1 MATLP
6 ASEMSQPA
14 TMEDTCPWCGQPIAH
29 EKFIDIKARIRAN
42 ERART
47 RDLERR
53 LRDEQDAVLAQV
65 QAAAEL
71 QIKKANKLF
80 EAQAAEARRKA
91 DAAVK
96 AANKQVQS
104 LVRAARDDERTKSR
118 AAVAAASAETARL
131 RADADQ
137 RLAEQ
142 RAHDDERSQSPV
154 AGAARRAGQS
164 DRSRRSM
171 PRKPRRSQTARS
183 SRPGSRSCS
192 VRSHTT
198 RRLSS
203 VKALS
208 SNLYEQL
215 RDEFPGDTIVSVKT
229 GQPGADLVHTVIEN
243 GRECGHIVY
252 DSRNRAAWRHSYVS
266 RLLDDKIAAKADHAV
281 LVTRVFPA
289 GQAQLYVQ
297 DGVIIANPARVV
309 ALAQM
314 IRKHVVQQATLR
326 LSDEA
331 RAENT
336 MRLYD
341 FITSDRCSVLLEQI
355 GTVSDKLLDLD
366 VKEHRAHTATWKQR
380 GQLIREI
387 QQARGTL
394 VTEIDLVLTTPA
406 GQSEEAT

>member
-29 EKFIDIKARIRAN
+29 EKFIEIKARIRAN

-71 QIKKANKLF
+71 QIKKANRLF
-80 EAQAAEARRKA
+80 EVQAAEARRKA
-91 DAAVK
+91 DAAIK

-104 LVRAARDDERTKSR
+104 LVRAARDEERKKSR

-131 RADADQ
+131 RAEADQ

-142 RAHDDERSQSPV
+142 RAHDDDVLKARLREQRDALDKATVEAINAEKAKAFTDRQKLEARIAQLQRQV
-154 AGAARRAGQS
+154 AHNAAAELGEGAE
-164 DRSRRSM
+164 
-171 PRKPRRSQTARS
+171 
-183 SRPGSRSCS
+183 
-192 VRSHTT
+192 
-198 RRLSS
+198 L
-203 VKALS
+203 
-208 SNLYEQL
+208 NLYEQL
-215 RDEFPGDTIVSVKT
+215 RDEFPGDTIVSVKR

-252 DSRNRAAWRHSYVS
+252 DSKSRAAWRNSYVS

-297 DGVIIANPARVV
+297 DGVIVANPARVL

>member
-29 EKFIDIKARIRAN
+29 EKFIEIKARIRAN

-71 QIKKANKLF
+71 QIKKANRLF
-80 EAQAAEARRKA
+80 EAQAADARRKA
-91 DAAVK
+91 DAAIK

-104 LVRAARDDERTKSR
+104 LVRAARDEERKKSR

-131 RADADQ
+131 RAEADQ

-142 RAHDDERSQSPV
+142 RAHDDDVLKARLREQRDALDKATVEAINAENAKAFTDRQKLEARLAQLQRQV
-154 AGAARRAGQS
+154 AHNAAAELGEGAE
-164 DRSRRSM
+164 
-171 PRKPRRSQTARS
+171 
-183 SRPGSRSCS
+183 
-192 VRSHTT
+192 
-198 RRLSS
+198 L
-203 VKALS
+203 
-208 SNLYEQL
+208 NLYEQL
-215 RDEFPGDTIVSVKT
+215 RDEFPGDTIVSVKR

-252 DSRNRAAWRHSYVS
+252 DSKSRAAWRNSYVS

-297 DGVIIANPARVV
+297 DGVIVANPARVL

>member
-29 EKFIDIKARIRAN
+29 EKFIEIKARIRAN

-53 LRDEQDAVLAQV
+53 LRDEQDAILAQV

-71 QIKKANKLF
+71 QIKKANRLF

-91 DAAVK
+91 DAAIK

-104 LVRAARDDERTKSR
+104 LVRAARDEERKKSR

-131 RADADQ
+131 RAEADQ

-142 RAHDDERSQSPV
+142 RAHDDDVLKARLREQRDALDKVTVEAINAEKAKAFTDRQKLEARLAQLQRQV
-154 AGAARRAGQS
+154 AHNAAAELGEGAE
-164 DRSRRSM
+164 
-171 PRKPRRSQTARS
+171 
-183 SRPGSRSCS
+183 
-192 VRSHTT
+192 
-198 RRLSS
+198 L
-203 VKALS
+203 
-208 SNLYEQL
+208 NLYEQL
-215 RDEFPGDTIVSVKT
+215 RDEFPGDTIVSVKR

-252 DSRNRAAWRHSYVS
+252 DSKNRAAWRNSYVS

-297 DGVIIANPARVV
+297 DGVIVANPARVL

>member
-29 EKFIDIKARIRAN
+29 EKFIEIKARIRAN

-96 AANKQVQS
+96 AANRQVQS
-104 LVRAARDDERTKSR
+104 LVRAARDEERKKSR

-131 RADADQ
+131 RAEADQ

-142 RAHDDERSQSPV
+142 RAHDDDVLKARLREQRDALDKGTVEAINAEKAKAFADRQKLEARLAQLQRQV
-154 AGAARRAGQS
+154 AHNAAAELGEGAE
-164 DRSRRSM
+164 
-171 PRKPRRSQTARS
+171 
-183 SRPGSRSCS
+183 
-192 VRSHTT
+192 
-198 RRLSS
+198 L
-203 VKALS
+203 
-208 SNLYEQL
+208 NLYEQL
-215 RDEFPGDTIVSVKT
+215 RDEFPGDTIVSVKR

-252 DSRNRAAWRHSYVS
+252 DSKSRAAWRNSYVS

-289 GQAQLYVQ
+289 GQAQLYLQ
-297 DGVIIANPARVV
+297 DGVIVANPARVL

-406 GQSEEAT
+406 GQPEEAT

>member
-29 EKFIDIKARIRAN
+29 EKFIEIKAHIRAN

-104 LVRAARDDERTKSR
+104 LVRAARDEERKKSR
-118 AAVAAASAETARL
+118 AAVAAASAETSRL
-131 RADADQ
+131 RAEAEQ

-142 RAHDDERSQSPV
+142 RARDDDVLKARLREQRDALDKATLEAINAAKAKAFADRQKLEARLAQLQRQV
-154 AGAARRAGQS
+154 AQNAAAELGEGAE
-164 DRSRRSM
+164 
-171 PRKPRRSQTARS
+171 
-183 SRPGSRSCS
+183 
-192 VRSHTT
+192 
-198 RRLSS
+198 L
-203 VKALS
+203 
-208 SNLYEQL
+208 NLYEQL
-215 RDEFPGDTIVSVKT
+215 REEFPGDTIVSVKK

-252 DSRNRAAWRHSYVS
+252 DSKNRAAWRSAYVS

-297 DGVIIANPARVV
+297 DGVIVANPARVV
-309 ALAQM
+309 ALAHL

-326 LSDEA
+326 LSDGA

-394 VTEIDLVLTTPA
+394 VTEIDLILTTPA
-406 GQSEEAT
+406 SQAEEAT

>member
-1 MATLP
+1 
-6 ASEMSQPA
+6 MSQPA

-29 EKFIDIKARIRAN
+29 EKFIEIKARIRAN

-71 QIKKANKLF
+71 QIKKANRLF

-91 DAAVK
+91 DAAIK

-104 LVRAARDDERTKSR
+104 LVRVARDEERKKSR

-131 RADADQ
+131 RAEADR

-142 RAHDDERSQSPV
+142 RAHDDDVLKARLREQRDALDKATVEAINAEKAKAFTDRQKLEARLAQLQRQV
-154 AGAARRAGQS
+154 AHNAAAELGEGAE
-164 DRSRRSM
+164 
-171 PRKPRRSQTARS
+171 
-183 SRPGSRSCS
+183 
-192 VRSHTT
+192 
-198 RRLSS
+198 L
-203 VKALS
+203 
-208 SNLYEQL
+208 NLYEQL
-215 RDEFPGDTIVSVKT
+215 RDEFPGDTIVSVKR

-252 DSRNRAAWRHSYVS
+252 DSKSRAAWRNSYVS

-297 DGVIIANPARVV
+297 DGVIVANPARVL

>member
-29 EKFIDIKARIRAN
+29 EKFIEIKARIRAN

-53 LRDEQDAVLAQV
+53 LRDEQDAILAQV

-71 QIKKANKLF
+71 QIKKANRLF
-80 EAQAAEARRKA
+80 EAQAADARRKA
-91 DAAVK
+91 DAAIK

-104 LVRAARDDERTKSR
+104 LVRAARDEERKKSR

-131 RADADQ
+131 RAEADQ

-142 RAHDDERSQSPV
+142 RAHDDDVLKARLREQRDALDKATVEAINAEKAKAFTDRQKLEARLAQLQRQV
-154 AGAARRAGQS
+154 AHNTAAELGEGAE
-164 DRSRRSM
+164 
-171 PRKPRRSQTARS
+171 
-183 SRPGSRSCS
+183 
-192 VRSHTT
+192 
-198 RRLSS
+198 L
-203 VKALS
+203 
-208 SNLYEQL
+208 NLYEQL
-215 RDEFPGDTIVSVKT
+215 RDEFPGDTIVSVKR

-252 DSRNRAAWRHSYVS
+252 DSKSRAAWRNSYVS

-297 DGVIIANPARVV
+297 DGVIVANPARVL

>member
-29 EKFIDIKARIRAN
+29 EKFIEIKARIRAN

-71 QIKKANKLF
+71 QIKKANRLF

-91 DAAVK
+91 DAAIK

-104 LVRAARDDERTKSR
+104 LVRAARDEERKKSR

-131 RADADQ
+131 RAEADQ

-142 RAHDDERSQSPV
+142 RTHDDDVLKARLREQRDALDKATVEAINAEKAKAFTDRQKLEARLAQLQRQV
-154 AGAARRAGQS
+154 AHNTAAELGEGAE
-164 DRSRRSM
+164 
-171 PRKPRRSQTARS
+171 
-183 SRPGSRSCS
+183 
-192 VRSHTT
+192 
-198 RRLSS
+198 L
-203 VKALS
+203 
-208 SNLYEQL
+208 NLYEQL
-215 RDEFPGDTIVSVKT
+215 RDEFPGDTIVSVKR

-252 DSRNRAAWRHSYVS
+252 DSKSRAAWRNSYVS

-297 DGVIIANPARVV
+297 DGVIVANPARVL

>member
-29 EKFIDIKARIRAN
+29 EKFIEIKARIRAN

-53 LRDEQDAVLAQV
+53 LRDEQDAILAQV

-71 QIKKANKLF
+71 QIKKANRLF
-80 EAQAAEARRKA
+80 EAQAADARRKA
-91 DAAVK
+91 DAAIK

-104 LVRAARDDERTKSR
+104 LVRAARDEERKKSR

-131 RADADQ
+131 RAEADQ

-142 RAHDDERSQSPV
+142 RAHDDDVLKARLREQRDALDKATVEAINAEKAKAFTDRQKLEARLTQLQRQV
-154 AGAARRAGQS
+154 AHNAAAELGEGAE
-164 DRSRRSM
+164 
-171 PRKPRRSQTARS
+171 
-183 SRPGSRSCS
+183 
-192 VRSHTT
+192 
-198 RRLSS
+198 L
-203 VKALS
+203 
-208 SNLYEQL
+208 NLYEQL
-215 RDEFPGDTIVSVKT
+215 RDEFPGDTIVSVKR

-252 DSRNRAAWRHSYVS
+252 DSKSRAAWRNSYVS

-297 DGVIIANPARVV
+297 DGVIVANPARVL

>member
-1 MATLP
+1 VATLP

-29 EKFIDIKARIRAN
+29 EKFIEIRARIRAN

-96 AANKQVQS
+96 AANRQVQS
-104 LVRAARDDERTKSR
+104 LVRAARDEERKKSR
-118 AAVAAASAETARL
+118 AAVAAASTETARL
-131 RADADQ
+131 RAEAHQ

-142 RAHDDERSQSPV
+142 RAHDDDVLKARLREQRDALDKATVEAINAEKAKAFADRQKLEARLAQLQRQV
-154 AGAARRAGQS
+154 AHNAAAELGEGAE
-164 DRSRRSM
+164 
-171 PRKPRRSQTARS
+171 
-183 SRPGSRSCS
+183 
-192 VRSHTT
+192 
-198 RRLSS
+198 L
-203 VKALS
+203 
-208 SNLYEQL
+208 NLYEQL
-215 RDEFPGDTIVSVKT
+215 RDEFPGDTIVSVKR

-252 DSRNRAAWRHSYVS
+252 DSKSRAAWRNSYVS

-297 DGVIIANPARVV
+297 DGVIVANPARVV

-326 LSDEA
+326 VSDEA

>member
-29 EKFIDIKARIRAN
+29 EKFIEIKARIRAN

-71 QIKKANKLF
+71 QIKKANRLF

-91 DAAVK
+91 DAAIK

-104 LVRAARDDERTKSR
+104 LVRAARDEERKKSR

-131 RADADQ
+131 RAEADQ

-142 RAHDDERSQSPV
+142 RTHDDDVLKARLREQRDALDKATVEAINAEKAKAFTDRQKLEARLAQLQRQV
-154 AGAARRAGQS
+154 AHNAAAELGEGAE
-164 DRSRRSM
+164 
-171 PRKPRRSQTARS
+171 
-183 SRPGSRSCS
+183 
-192 VRSHTT
+192 
-198 RRLSS
+198 L
-203 VKALS
+203 
-208 SNLYEQL
+208 NLYEQL
-215 RDEFPGDTIVSVKT
+215 RDEFPGDTIVSVKR

-252 DSRNRAAWRHSYVS
+252 DSKSRAAWRNSYVS

-297 DGVIIANPARVV
+297 DGVIVANPARVL

>member
-29 EKFIDIKARIRAN
+29 EKFIEIKARIRAN

-71 QIKKANKLF
+71 QIKKANRLF
-80 EAQAAEARRKA
+80 EVQAAEARRKA
-91 DAAVK
+91 DAAIK

-104 LVRAARDDERTKSR
+104 LVRAARDEERKKSR

-131 RADADQ
+131 RAEADR

-142 RAHDDERSQSPV
+142 RAHDDDVLKARLREQRDALDKVTVEAINAEKAKAFTDRQKLEARLAQLQRQV
-154 AGAARRAGQS
+154 AHNAAAELGEGAE
-164 DRSRRSM
+164 
-171 PRKPRRSQTARS
+171 
-183 SRPGSRSCS
+183 
-192 VRSHTT
+192 
-198 RRLSS
+198 L
-203 VKALS
+203 
-208 SNLYEQL
+208 NLYEQL
-215 RDEFPGDTIVSVKT
+215 RDEFPGDTIVSVKR

-252 DSRNRAAWRHSYVS
+252 DSKSRAAWRNSYVS

-297 DGVIIANPARVV
+297 DGVIVANPARVL

>member
-1 MATLP
+1 
-6 ASEMSQPA
+6 
-14 TMEDTCPWCGQPIAH
+14 
-29 EKFIDIKARIRAN
+29 
-42 ERART
+42 
-47 RDLERR
+47 
-53 LRDEQDAVLAQV
+53 V
-65 QAAAEL
+65 
-71 QIKKANKLF
+71 
-80 EAQAAEARRKA
+80 
-91 DAAVK
+91 
-96 AANKQVQS
+96 
-104 LVRAARDDERTKSR
+104 
-118 AAVAAASAETARL
+118 VAAASAEAARL
-131 RADADQ
+131 RAEADQ

-142 RAHDDERSQSPV
+142 RAHDDDVLKARLREQRDALDKATVEAINAEKAKAFADRQKLEARLAQLQRQV
-154 AGAARRAGQS
+154 AHNAAAELGEGAE
-164 DRSRRSM
+164 
-171 PRKPRRSQTARS
+171 
-183 SRPGSRSCS
+183 
-192 VRSHTT
+192 
-198 RRLSS
+198 L
-203 VKALS
+203 
-208 SNLYEQL
+208 NLYEQL
-215 RDEFPGDTIVSVKT
+215 RDEFPGDTIVSVKR

-252 DSRNRAAWRHSYVS
+252 DSKSRAAWRNSYVS

-326 LSDEA
+326 VSDEA

-355 GTVSDKLLDLD
+355 GTVSDRLLDLD

>member
-29 EKFIDIKARIRAN
+29 EKFIEIKARIRAN

-71 QIKKANKLF
+71 QIKKANRLF
-80 EAQAAEARRKA
+80 EVQAAEARRKA
-91 DAAVK
+91 DAAIK

-104 LVRAARDDERTKSR
+104 LVRAARDEERKKSR

-131 RADADQ
+131 RAEADR

-142 RAHDDERSQSPV
+142 RAHDDDVLKARLREQRDALDKVTVEAINAEKAKAFTDRQKLEARLAQLQRQV
-154 AGAARRAGQS
+154 AHNAAAELGEGAE
-164 DRSRRSM
+164 
-171 PRKPRRSQTARS
+171 
-183 SRPGSRSCS
+183 
-192 VRSHTT
+192 
-198 RRLSS
+198 L
-203 VKALS
+203 
-208 SNLYEQL
+208 NLYEQL
-215 RDEFPGDTIVSVKT
+215 RDEFPGDMIVSVKR

-252 DSRNRAAWRHSYVS
+252 DSKSRAAWRNSYVS

-297 DGVIIANPARVV
+297 DGVIVANPARVL

>member
-29 EKFIDIKARIRAN
+29 EKFIEIKARIRAN

-71 QIKKANKLF
+71 QIKKANRLF

-91 DAAVK
+91 DAAIK

-104 LVRAARDDERTKSR
+104 LVRAARDEERKKSR

-131 RADADQ
+131 RAEADQ

-142 RAHDDERSQSPV
+142 RAHDDDVLKARLREQRDALDKATVEAINAEKAKAFTDRQKLEARLAQLQRQV
-154 AGAARRAGQS
+154 AHNTAAELGEGAE
-164 DRSRRSM
+164 
-171 PRKPRRSQTARS
+171 
-183 SRPGSRSCS
+183 
-192 VRSHTT
+192 
-198 RRLSS
+198 L
-203 VKALS
+203 
-208 SNLYEQL
+208 NLYEQL
-215 RDEFPGDTIVSVKT
+215 RDEFPGDMIVSVKR

-252 DSRNRAAWRHSYVS
+252 DSKSRAAWRNSYVS

-297 DGVIIANPARVV
+297 DGVIVANPARVL

>member
-1 MATLP
+1 VATLP

-29 EKFIDIKARIRAN
+29 EKFIEIKARIRAN

-53 LRDEQDAVLAQV
+53 LRDEQDAILAQV

-71 QIKKANKLF
+71 QIKKANRLF

-91 DAAVK
+91 DAAIK

-104 LVRAARDDERTKSR
+104 LVRAARDEERKKSR

-131 RADADQ
+131 RAEADQ

-142 RAHDDERSQSPV
+142 RTHDDDVLKARLREQRDALDKATVEAINAEKAKAFTDRQKLEARLAQLQRQV
-154 AGAARRAGQS
+154 AHNTAAELGEGAE
-164 DRSRRSM
+164 
-171 PRKPRRSQTARS
+171 
-183 SRPGSRSCS
+183 
-192 VRSHTT
+192 
-198 RRLSS
+198 L
-203 VKALS
+203 
-208 SNLYEQL
+208 NLYEQL
-215 RDEFPGDTIVSVKT
+215 RDEFPGDTIVSVKR

-252 DSRNRAAWRHSYVS
+252 DSKSRAAWRNSYVS

-297 DGVIIANPARVV
+297 DGVIVANPARVL

>member
-29 EKFIDIKARIRAN
+29 EKFIEIKARIRAN

-71 QIKKANKLF
+71 QIKKANRLF

-91 DAAVK
+91 DAAIK

-104 LVRAARDDERTKSR
+104 LVRAARDEERKKSR

-131 RADADQ
+131 RAEADQ

-142 RAHDDERSQSPV
+142 RAHDDDVLKARLREQRDALDKATVEAINAEKAKAFTDRQKLEARLAQLQRQV
-154 AGAARRAGQS
+154 AHNTAAELGEGAE
-164 DRSRRSM
+164 
-171 PRKPRRSQTARS
+171 
-183 SRPGSRSCS
+183 
-192 VRSHTT
+192 
-198 RRLSS
+198 L
-203 VKALS
+203 
-208 SNLYEQL
+208 NLYEQL
-215 RDEFPGDTIVSVKT
+215 RDEFPGDTIVSVKR

-252 DSRNRAAWRHSYVS
+252 DSKGRAAWRNSYVS

-297 DGVIIANPARVV
+297 DGVIVANPARVL

>member
-1 MATLP
+1 
-6 ASEMSQPA
+6 MSQPA

-29 EKFIDIKARIRAN
+29 EKFIEIKARIRAN

-53 LRDEQDAVLAQV
+53 LRDEQDAILAQV

-71 QIKKANKLF
+71 QIKKANRLF

-91 DAAVK
+91 DAAIK

-104 LVRAARDDERTKSR
+104 LVRAARDEERKKSR

-131 RADADQ
+131 RAEADQ

-142 RAHDDERSQSPV
+142 RAHDDDVLKARLREQRDALDKATVEAINAEKAKAFTDRQKLEARLAQLQRQV
-154 AGAARRAGQS
+154 AHNTAAELGEGAE
-164 DRSRRSM
+164 
-171 PRKPRRSQTARS
+171 
-183 SRPGSRSCS
+183 
-192 VRSHTT
+192 
-198 RRLSS
+198 L
-203 VKALS
+203 
-208 SNLYEQL
+208 NLYEQL
-215 RDEFPGDTIVSVKT
+215 RDEFPGDTIVSVKR

-252 DSRNRAAWRHSYVS
+252 DSKSRAAWRNSYVS

-297 DGVIIANPARVV
+297 DGVIVANPARVL

-406 GQSEEAT
+406 GQSEEPT

>member
-1 MATLP
+1 VATLP

-29 EKFIDIKARIRAN
+29 EKFIEIKARIRAN

-71 QIKKANKLF
+71 QIKKANRLF
-80 EAQAAEARRKA
+80 EAQAADARRKA
-91 DAAVK
+91 DAAIK

-104 LVRAARDDERTKSR
+104 LVRAARDEERKKSR

-131 RADADQ
+131 RAEADQ

-142 RAHDDERSQSPV
+142 RAHDDDVLKARLREQRDALDKATVEAINAEKAKAFTDRQKLEARLAQLQRQV
-154 AGAARRAGQS
+154 AHNAAAELGEGAE
-164 DRSRRSM
+164 
-171 PRKPRRSQTARS
+171 
-183 SRPGSRSCS
+183 
-192 VRSHTT
+192 
-198 RRLSS
+198 L
-203 VKALS
+203 
-208 SNLYEQL
+208 NLYEQL
-215 RDEFPGDTIVSVKT
+215 RDEFPGDTIVSVKR

-252 DSRNRAAWRHSYVS
+252 DSKSRAAWRNSYVS

-297 DGVIIANPARVV
+297 DGVIVANPARVL

>member
-1 MATLP
+1 
-6 ASEMSQPA
+6 MSQPA

-29 EKFIDIKARIRAN
+29 EKFIEIKARIRAN

-71 QIKKANKLF
+71 QIKKANRLF
-80 EAQAAEARRKA
+80 EVQAAEARRKA
-91 DAAVK
+91 DAAIK

-104 LVRAARDDERTKSR
+104 LVRAARDEERKKSR

-131 RADADQ
+131 RAEADR

-142 RAHDDERSQSPV
+142 RAHDDDVLKARLREQRDALDKVTVEAINAEKAKAFTDRQKLEARLAQLQRQV
-154 AGAARRAGQS
+154 AHNAAAELGEGAE
-164 DRSRRSM
+164 
-171 PRKPRRSQTARS
+171 
-183 SRPGSRSCS
+183 
-192 VRSHTT
+192 
-198 RRLSS
+198 L
-203 VKALS
+203 
-208 SNLYEQL
+208 NLYEQL
-215 RDEFPGDTIVSVKT
+215 RDEFPGDTIVSVKR

-252 DSRNRAAWRHSYVS
+252 DSKSRAAWRNSYVS

-297 DGVIIANPARVV
+297 DGVIVANPARVL

>member
-29 EKFIDIKARIRAN
+29 EKFIEIKARIRAN

-71 QIKKANKLF
+71 QIKKANRLF

-91 DAAVK
+91 DAAIK

-104 LVRAARDDERTKSR
+104 LVRAARDEERKKSR

-131 RADADQ
+131 RAEADR

-142 RAHDDERSQSPV
+142 RAHDDDVLKARLREQRDALDKVTVEAINAEKAKAFTDRQKLEARLAQLQRQV
-154 AGAARRAGQS
+154 AHNAAAELGEGAE
-164 DRSRRSM
+164 
-171 PRKPRRSQTARS
+171 
-183 SRPGSRSCS
+183 
-192 VRSHTT
+192 
-198 RRLSS
+198 L
-203 VKALS
+203 
-208 SNLYEQL
+208 NLYEQL
-215 RDEFPGDTIVSVKT
+215 RDEFPGDTIVSVKR

-252 DSRNRAAWRHSYVS
+252 DSKSRAAWRNSYVS

-297 DGVIIANPARVV
+297 DGVIVANPARVL